1 MSGAFRAAPT
11 ARALPVAHGYRQ
23 PVRAPGP
30 ATYPSAASPNV
41 VLAVMS
47 ACVVL
52 VVGMVAAVNLAV
64 PDIAASGL
72 HPSAAALL
80 WIVDMYVIVF
90 ACLLIPAGAVG
101 DRFGRRGTLLVG
113 LAVFALGGA
122 VSAGAPVVAVML
134 VGRAVTGAAA
144 ACILTSTL
152 ALIINVFPVERRQ
165 AAVGTWAAMTGVGGV
180 VGNAA
185 GGLAVQLGSWR
196 ALFAAVVPIALLLLV
211 LAARTTPNPPRQPHP
226 LDVAGTV
233 GLTASFLALLY
244 GIIEGPDRGWV
255 TVPVLGAFTFAA
267 AGLTGWTWYELRRAH
282 PLLDPR
288 VFAIPRL
295 RAATLG
301 MLVAF
306 FGLYALFYVNAQYLQ
321 YGKGYSVLVAGL
333 GIVPMAVAMVVVAQV
348 SVGLGDRIGHR
359 AVAGLA
365 LGSIVAG
372 LLLLSTAT
380 PDTPYRLYVIFLL
393 VVAAGC
399 GLALPALSN
408 GIVHALPPAKAGVA
422 AGINST
428 ARELGSA
435 LGVAAVGTVMVSR
448 FTGQLPAVL
457 RDPAGGSTPRTV
469 SAALARLDAEG
480 TGAGAGAV
488 PDAHAAVVQ
497 AFTSGMDT
505 GLRVVAVIV
514 LVAAIAVVTWHPSR
528 KAREPVRR

>member
-1 MSGAFRAAPT
+1 MT
-11 ARALPVAHGYRQ
+11 ATRG
-23 PVRAPGP
+23 
-30 ATYPSAASPNV
+30 AASPNV

-113 LAVFALGGA
+113 LAVFAVGGA

-134 VGRAVTGAAA
+134 AGRAVTGAAA

-152 ALIINVFPVERRQ
+152 ALIISVFPVERRQ

-196 ALFAAVVPIALLLLV
+196 ALFAAVVPIALLLLA

-255 TVPVLGAFTFAA
+255 TVPVLGAFAFAA

-435 LGVAAVGTVMVSR
+435 LGVAAVGTVLVSR

-457 RDPAGGSTPRTV
+457 REPGGGDTPRTV

-480 TGAGAGAV
+480 AGTSAGT
-488 PDAHAAVVQ
+488 PDAHQAVVH

-528 KAREPVRR
+528 NESPETGA